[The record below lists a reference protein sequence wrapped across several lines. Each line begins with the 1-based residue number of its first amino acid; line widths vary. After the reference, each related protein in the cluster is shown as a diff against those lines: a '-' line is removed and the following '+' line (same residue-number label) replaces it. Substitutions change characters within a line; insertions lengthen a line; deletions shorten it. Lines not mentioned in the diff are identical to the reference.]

1 MLSMTSRYA
10 LRALAYLATHPD
22 RQVFAH
28 EIAAETDIP
37 TNYLSKILH
46 TLARQGLVKSGRGR
60 RGGFRLALPPDRIV
74 LKQVIAPFEDPE
86 FPRDCLLGRPFCS
99 DGNPCQAHASWKPIS
114 EQVSRFFET
123 ATLAELLRREAAGTS
138 PAGATG

>member
-10 LRALAYLATHPD
+10 LRALAYLAVHPD

-28 EIAAETDIP
+28 EVAAETGIP

-46 TLARQGLVKSGRGR
+46 MLVRQGLVRSGRGR
-60 RGGFRLALPPDRIV
+60 RGGFRLALPPDRII

-86 FPRDCLLGRPFCS
+86 FPRECLLGQPFCS
-99 DGNPCQAHASWKPIS
+99 DGNPCQAHATWKPIS
-114 EQVSRFFET
+114 QQVRQFFET
-123 ATLAELLRREAAGTS
+123 ATLADLIRREVASTS
-138 PAGATG
+138 PVAEAD

>member
-74 LKQVIAPFEDPE
+74 LKQVIAPFENPE

-99 DGNPCQAHASWKPIS
+99 DNTPCQAHAAWKPIS
-114 EQVSRFFET
+114 EQVSRFFQT
-123 ATLAELLRREAAGTS
+123 ATLADLIRREAASTS
-138 PAGATG
+138 TAAGMD